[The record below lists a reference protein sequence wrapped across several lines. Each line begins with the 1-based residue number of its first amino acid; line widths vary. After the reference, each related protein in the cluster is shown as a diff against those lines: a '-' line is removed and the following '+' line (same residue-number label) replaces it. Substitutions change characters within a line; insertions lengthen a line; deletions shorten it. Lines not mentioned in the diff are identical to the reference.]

1 MNKLQI
7 IGVDG
12 INGSGK
18 TSLIKKL
25 MSNTLLK
32 DKFIFTTRR
41 EPASPYVEEMYS
53 IINQFKESMEPLGLF
68 VKDLQYR
75 YSVMPSDKIII
86 SDRTFRSA
94 EIFYNAVSELSKIQ
108 DAELYHKIINL
119 AEQYKPVLNI
129 VLQAKIDETRKRIWK
144 ERQKFKPIEE
154 IGFQILCAKGF
165 ERLVTLDNTLNI
177 NTNGISEKEVYNSVI
192 KKINSL
198 NLKLLQ

>member
-7 IGVDG
+7 IGIDG

-32 DKFIFTTRR
+32 DKAVFTTRR
-41 EPASPYVEEMYS
+41 KPISPYVEEMYS
-53 IINQFKESMEPLGLF
+53 IIGQFKENMKPLNLF

-94 EIFYNAVSELSKIQ
+94 GVFYNAVSELSKIQ
-108 DAELYHKIINL
+108 DEKLYRGIINL
-119 AEQYKPVLNI
+119 VEEYKPVLNI
-129 VLQAKIDETRKRIWK
+129 VLQAEINETRRRIWK
-144 ERQKFKPIEE
+144 GRQKFKPVEDID
-154 IGFQILCAKGF
+154 FQILCAKGF
-165 ERLVTLDNTLNI
+165 ERLATLDNTLNI
-177 NTNGISEKEVYNSVI
+177 NTDSISEKEVYYSAM
-192 KKINSL
+192 KKITSL
-198 NLKLLQ
+198 NLKILQ